1 MSAAR
6 PEGIAMR
13 SILFLLFVSFSA
25 VAQAHPLVDAAQRGD
40 MAAIRCMIESGV
52 CPEVRNKHGETA
64 LMEACDEDRPEIVAY
79 LLKNGADINACDY
92 QGENAFHEAIEEF
105 LGKAKRAHHEGGGM
119 NDDASP
125 AVLNVLMADPRLDVN
140 AADTFGRTPLMLFA
154 EAGKADWV
162 ARLLKIGATVGD
174 VDRLGRTALD
184 RSTDATVQ
192 KLLKERGAN

>member
-1 MSAAR
+1 
-6 PEGIAMR
+6 
-13 SILFLLFVSFSA
+13 
-25 VAQAHPLVDAAQRGD
+25 
-40 MAAIRCMIESGV
+40 
-52 CPEVRNKHGETA
+52 
-64 LMEACDEDRPEIVAY
+64 
-79 LLKNGADINACDY
+79 
-92 QGENAFHEAIEEF
+92 
-105 LGKAKRAHHEGGGM
+105 M

-125 AVLNVLMADPRLDVN
+125 AVLNILMADPRLDVN
-140 AADTFGRTPLMLFA
+140 AADTFERTPLMLFA